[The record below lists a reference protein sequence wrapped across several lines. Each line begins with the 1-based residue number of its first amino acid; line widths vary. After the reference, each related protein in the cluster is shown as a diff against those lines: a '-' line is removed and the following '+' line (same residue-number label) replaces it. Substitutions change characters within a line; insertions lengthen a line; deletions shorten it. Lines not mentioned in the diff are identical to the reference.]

1 MSSLVFTLET
11 LNPNLRTTFFKHKNY
26 TDYIANSEFV
36 IRNKN
41 TEHGLFGI
49 VNKFPNIQEMESIDK
64 LSDYIT
70 NLADNKVPIYRGLVS
85 LEVSDAE
92 RLGYYKQEKW
102 KGLLENK
109 LPSIAEK
116 LNIKY
121 ENMQYVGSVHWEGNH
136 PHLQFM
142 LWSKSK
148 QKSNYFVKYQLK
160 DKLRKEFINDVF
172 REDLLPIYKEK
183 DLAKKNIIISNDI
196 IKYLKENPNEYKLI
210 KSKLKDNEIK
220 QIVEA
225 LMDLKKDLQTI
236 TGSIKYKYL
245 LKYPEIIKKIDW
257 ISNNIILSSAQ
268 CQIEI
273 DKYIK
278 AKCELLEFQYTDKA
292 KLEEAKEN
300 SKQEAK
306 QEILKLIG
314 NQILDIERKWL
325 NNNEEYTYVRHNNE
339 TRDLLDTILTI
350 LSYQVQSNKKIN
362 RNFEMKY
369 RKNLSK
375 QAKKELAKEKQNS
388 SEFNWDEY

>member
-1 MSSLVFTLET
+1 MSSLIFALET

-49 VNKFPNIQEMESIDK
+49 VNKFPDIQNMKSIENV
-64 LSDYIT
+64 SDYIT
-70 NLADNKVPIYRGLVS
+70 NLADNKVPIYRGLMS
-85 LEVSDAE
+85 LEVADAE
-92 RLGYYKQEKW
+92 RLGYHKQEKW
-102 KGLLENK
+102 KELLENK

-116 LNIKY
+116 LNMKY
-121 ENMQYVGSVHWEGNH
+121 EDLQYVGSVHWEGNH

-148 QKSNYFVKYQLK
+148 QKSNYYVKYQLK

-172 REDLLPIYKEK
+172 REDLLPIYQEK
-183 DLAKKNIIISNDI
+183 DLAKKNIIINNNT
-196 IKYLKENPNEYKLI
+196 IKYLKDNPNEYRII
-210 KSKLKDNEIK
+210 KSKLKDKEIK
-220 QIVEA
+220 QIVDA
-225 LMDLKKDLQTI
+225 LIDLKKDLQTT

-245 LKYPEIIKKIDW
+245 LKYPEIIKKINC
-257 ISNNIILSSAQ
+257 ISNNIIASSIQ

-278 AKCELLEFQYTDKA
+278 AKCKLLEFQYTDKT
-292 KLEEAKEN
+292 KLEEAKEIT
-300 SKQEAK
+300 KQEAE

-325 NNNEEYTYVRHNNE
+325 NTNEEYTYIKHNNE
-339 TRDLLDTILTI
+339 TKDLLDTILTI
-350 LSYQVQSNKKIN
+350 LSYQVESNKKQYK
-362 RNFEMKY
+362 NFEMKY
-369 RKNLSK
+369 KRNLSK
-375 QAKKELAKEKQNS
+375 QAKKELAKEKQNA
-388 SEFNWDEY
+388 SEFNWD